1 MIILLVSLAVVLPP
15 FSEYSH
21 AANRPTVVR
30 LPQVL
35 QGETMP
41 ATLYKHLEPPF
52 VRGRRGR
59 DRVNQVDQEI

>member
-1 MIILLVSLAVVLPP
+1 VIILLVSLAVVLPP

-35 QGETMP
+35 QGETTP

-52 VRGRRGR
+52 VQGRRGR
-59 DRVNQVDQEI
+59 DRVDQVDQEI